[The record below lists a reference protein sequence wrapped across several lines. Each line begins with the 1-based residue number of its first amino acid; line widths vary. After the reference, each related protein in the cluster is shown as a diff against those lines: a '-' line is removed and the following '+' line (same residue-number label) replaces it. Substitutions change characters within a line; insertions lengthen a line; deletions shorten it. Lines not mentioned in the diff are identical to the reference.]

1 MTYGPQRDGNGLRH
15 TESSPGPGIP
25 GRGTR
30 TQKDRPPVAMR
41 RSGLV
46 ERFGFSLLGL
56 SGGFVTG
63 NLTGTGL
70 SFLRG
75 VGIWDGFSLIL
86 SLVTLEGLNYL
97 GARTHVP
104 CDPRYDHRTVRTVRF
119 CRDVMTHRKGKSR
132 RAAGPLTT
140 FKLGL
145 LFGTFTDAFKVG
157 S

>member
-1 MTYGPQRDGNGLRH
+1 MTYGPQCDGNGLRH
-15 TESSPGPGIP
+15 AESPPGPEIP
-25 GRGTR
+25 GRGPR
-30 TQKDRPPVAMR
+30 TQKDRSPVATR

-75 VGIWDGFSLIL
+75 VGIWDGFSLVL

-97 GARTHVP
+97 GARTR
-104 CDPRYDHRTVRTVRF
+104 DPRYDHRF
-119 CRDVMTHRKGKSR
+119 CRGVAYGKTRRVRKSGG
-132 RAAGPLTT
+132 AAGPLTT